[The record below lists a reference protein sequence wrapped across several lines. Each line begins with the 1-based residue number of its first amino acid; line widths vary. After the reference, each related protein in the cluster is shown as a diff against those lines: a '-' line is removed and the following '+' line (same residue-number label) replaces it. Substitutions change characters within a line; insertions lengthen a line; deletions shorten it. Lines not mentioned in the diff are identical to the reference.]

1 MPHSHGTTRA
11 VVFDFVNTLVP
22 LREQEFLRILQAVY
36 EVVHPQTP
44 HIPFDA
50 FFQHYVLIRD
60 EQYER
65 NLPHLRENDFY
76 ERMATLWSR
85 LTGHPPNPKTVY
97 RMMSQYAVGFE
108 SAVQPAPYLPSLLR
122 ALSERYLLAVLS
134 NYPYT
139 PCVHRV
145 LNRHHISRYFAS
157 VMVSAEV
164 GIVKPHSGLFKAT
177 LYRLGVSP
185 EQAVY
190 VGDDWYADMIGASRA
205 GMRCIYTREWRTDP
219 DPCAGHSDG
228 SPLAQIG
235 SLAELPQILQ
245 SL

>member
-1 MPHSHGTTRA
+1 MPSSSAVRA
-11 VVFDFVNTLVP
+11 VIFDFVNTLVP

-36 EVVHPQTP
+36 ERVHPHAP
-44 HIPFDA
+44 HITFDA
-50 FFQHYVLIRD
+50 FVQHYVRIRD

-76 ERMATLWSR
+76 ERMATLWRR

-97 RMMSQYAVGFE
+97 GLMRQYAVGFE

-122 ALSERYLLAVLS
+122 TLSERYLLAVLS

-145 LNRHHISRYFAS
+145 LNRHQLSRYFAS

-164 GIVKPHSGLFKAT
+164 GIVKPHPALFKVT
-177 LYRLGVSP
+177 LYRLGVSA
-185 EQAVY
+185 EQAIY
-190 VGDDWYADMIGASRA
+190 VGDDWCADMIGASRA
-205 GMRCIYTREWRTDP
+205 GMRGIYTREWRTDP
-219 DPCAGHSDG
+219 DPCAGHTDG
-228 SPLAQIG
+228 SPLAHIC
-235 SLAELPQILQ
+235 SLTELPQILR